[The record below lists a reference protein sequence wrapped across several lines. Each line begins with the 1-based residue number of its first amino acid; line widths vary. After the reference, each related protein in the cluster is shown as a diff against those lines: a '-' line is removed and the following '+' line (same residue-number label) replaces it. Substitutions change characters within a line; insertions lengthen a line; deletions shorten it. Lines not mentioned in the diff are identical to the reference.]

1 MSTRWIM
8 GLAILFFFLSVLSSI
23 IEGLYM
29 TESTTVTLY
38 SVMMHFKSINLANPF
53 GAAYDI
59 VVGVKLFLQAI
70 WTMFIWD
77 YSFLT
82 GTWLIVRYFF
92 VSISVSIFVFFMFE
106 VYRTVK
112 IGG

>member
-8 GLAILFFFLSVLSSI
+8 GLAVLFFFLSMLSSI

-29 TESTTVTLY
+29 TEGTTVTLY
-38 SVMMHFKSINLANPF
+38 SVMQHIKGINLANPF

-59 VVGVKLFLQAI
+59 VIGVKLFLQAL
-70 WTMFIWD
+70 WVMFIWD
-77 YSFLT
+77 YSFFT
-82 GTWLIVRYFF
+82 GTWEIVRYFLMT
-92 VSISVSIFVFFMFE
+92 VSSAIFIFFMFE